1 MTNSAAAPRGPGPS
15 DPPAPPAATANSDPF
30 VEWWLALRHSAALLD
45 RQAEDAVR
53 RSTGLNLSQFAV
65 LRTLDAENDCLKQQ
79 DIATLLNLT
88 KSTISR
94 LVDAALADG
103 LVEPD
108 PAPHSRRERRIRLTD
123 AGRSTVRAADDAIC
137 AAQLQTAERFTRT
150 ELDRAVTTTT
160 KLGEAL
166 AATGATLG
174 PQASA

>member
-1 MTNSAAAPRGPGPS
+1 MTNSAAAPQGPGPI
-15 DPPAPPAATANSDPF
+15 DRPAQPAASTNSDPF

-65 LRTLDAENDCLKQQ
+65 LRTLDTENDCLKQQ

-108 PAPHSRRERRIRLTD
+108 PAPHSRRERRIRLTA

-137 AAQLQTAERFTRT
+137 AAQLETATRFTRT

-174 PQASA
+174 PKASA

>member
-1 MTNSAAAPRGPGPS
+1 MTNSAAAPQGPGPT
-15 DPPAPPAATANSDPF
+15 DPNSAPF

-45 RQAEDAVR
+45 RQAEEAVK

-108 PAPHSRRERRIRLTD
+108 PVPHSRRERRIRLTA
-123 AGRSTVRAADDAIC
+123 AGRSSVRSADDAIC
-137 AAQLQTAERFTRT
+137 AAQLQTAARFTRT
-150 ELDRAVTTTT
+150 ELDRAVTSTT